1 MAHMLKKPR
10 AITSSGPVVNSFQAF
25 SPMKDEKTSGA
36 VVSSSTASILKRLKE
51 SMSSGTPF
59 SSQPTPAEDTGS
71 LVKKKSAVTL
81 SISTQK
87 AICTA
92 DVSTSNLSVNVNPPA
107 SVEDVKKVL
116 QKKLLAKAKEIYER
130 TKKKASEQIT
140 TADPA
145 KTVCIFHMSG
155 RCEKQTSC
163 PFSHERPDD
172 WEKPLCKQYSTWF
185 NCRWGDKCLYLHK
198 GEPRERKDIPTFA
211 PVEWTKQYET
221 DDVEE
226 VRKFNIKGTKRRNIC
241 RAFQSG
247 KCARGVSCWFMHLY
261 SGVLGE
267 TQGVF
272 NSLHGQSS
280 SQQRQL
286 AMRVQPY
293 PATSQPLILAQAPLQ
308 QVSNGIQ
315 AEVMSMPIAAPG
327 QGTSLPAGWSMQFDP
342 IHKCCYYFNMYSGE
356 SQWEEPKVAAVPKA
370 DDASMQQTVVPKPQR
385 YQMEVQQAVS
395 AVDKTT

>member
-172 WEKPLCKQYSTWF
+172 
-185 NCRWGDKCLYLHK
+185 
-198 GEPRERKDIPTFA
+198 
-211 PVEWTKQYET
+211 
-221 DDVEE
+221 
-226 VRKFNIKGTKRRNIC
+226 
-241 RAFQSG
+241 
-247 KCARGVSCWFMHLY
+247 
-261 SGVLGE
+261 
-267 TQGVF
+267 
-272 NSLHGQSS
+272 
-280 SQQRQL
+280 
-286 AMRVQPY
+286 
-293 PATSQPLILAQAPLQ
+293 
-308 QVSNGIQ
+308 
-315 AEVMSMPIAAPG
+315 
-327 QGTSLPAGWSMQFDP
+327 
-342 IHKCCYYFNMYSGE
+342 
-356 SQWEEPKVAAVPKA
+356 
-370 DDASMQQTVVPKPQR
+370 
-385 YQMEVQQAVS
+385 
-395 AVDKTT
+395 